1 MRWTKLLQ
9 RVENHLHW
17 IPYLTMLLLIWTEVQ
32 VSQVLGQQGV
42 KAVVTGR
49 TGILLASTIVL
60 FVPQLA
66 LCFQPRTRIKAT
78 FTILSAAAVIVLLFS
93 MVDWLAPSVRQY
105 SDFQVAIQGQ
115 LARRSTTNKIMF
127 RGVELREDANYL
139 GFIDKDRQYESSQ
152 PRVVFIGDSFLE
164 TKSSRPLALRVEAG
178 LEEGGQAVEVINL
191 SKSDTDPD
199 PDYRHKLHELAF
211 EYRPS
216 HVFVFIYAGNDLHR
230 RYRYTRYRHQAYSI
244 SDKAM
249 EYLRGANIDDQAL
262 ALLEQLNR
270 DGTVLTSKLDLFKY
284 LEGLN
289 LGLQQK
295 NLIYLVCL
303 GYSSPESLSIFRQIW
318 PNAIER
324 SGVAAG
330 RISKGWKKLRRSLRR
345 RIPSCAATPWEDI
358 GERYERI
365 YELPRDQRLEALAQ
379 FVARDYCQLE
389 DPAPFLHVLQ
399 GLDSTF
405 IDTLIE
411 EPVSPGLLLKGLPS
425 TVAGQTL
432 VKKFDQAD
440 VERDADEFVQLLKEF
455 YSVAASHGAG
465 LTVVLIPVAGHVDN
479 AFYRFWKPLIDVRGY
494 YEFRKASREAVRE
507 RLARIIPTIDFI
519 DFGDQF
525 DGGYWK
531 FDGHWDEKG
540 NNVAAEVLAH
550 YIKRLDLPASKHK

>member
-1 MRWTKLLQ
+1 MKWTKLLQ

-17 IPYLTMLLLIWTEVQ
+17 SPYPTLLLLIWTEVQ
-32 VSQVLGQQGV
+32 VSQVLEQQGV
-42 KAVVTGR
+42 KAVITGR
-49 TGILLASTIVL
+49 AGVLIVL
-60 FVPQLA
+60 TVVLLVPQLA
-66 LCFQPRTRIKAT
+66 LCFQSRTRVKAT
-78 FTILSAAAVIVLLFS
+78 FTILSATAVIAVLFS

-105 SDFQVAIQGQ
+105 SDFQVAIQKQ
-115 LARRSTTNKIMF
+115 LARRSTTSKIIF
-127 RGVELREDANYL
+127 RGVEIQEDANYL

-164 TKSSRPLALRVEAG
+164 TKTSRPLALRVETG
-178 LEEGGQAVEVINL
+178 LAKGGQAIEVINL

-230 RYRYTRYRHQAYSI
+230 RYRYTSYRHQAYSI
-244 SDKAM
+244 SDEAM
-249 EYLRGANIDDQAL
+249 EYLRGANIGSQAL

-270 DGTVLTSKLDLFKY
+270 DRIVLASKLDLFEHLK
-284 LEGLN
+284 GLDV
-289 LGLQQK
+289 GLQQK
-295 NLIYLVCL
+295 NLIYLACL
-303 GYSSPESLSIFRQIW
+303 GYSRSESLSIFRQIW
-318 PNAIER
+318 PNTIER
-324 SGVAAG
+324 FGIAAG

-345 RIPSCAATPWEDI
+345 KIPGCAATPWVDI
-358 GERYERI
+358 GDRYERI

-389 DPAPFLHVLQ
+389 DPEPFLQVLQ
-399 GLDSTF
+399 GLDPTF

-440 VERDADEFVQLLKEF
+440 VERDADEFVRLLKEF
-455 YSVAASHGAG
+455 YSVATSHGAG
-465 LTVVLIPVAGHVDN
+465 LTVVLIPVASHADN
-479 AFYRFWKPLIDVRGY
+479 AFYKFWKPLIDVRGY
-494 YEFRKASREAVRE
+494 YEFRKASRDAVRK
-507 RLARIIPTIDFI
+507 RLVSIMPTIDLI
-519 DFGDQF
+519 DFADQF

-540 NNVAAEVLAH
+540 NNVAAGILAR
-550 YIKRLDLPASKHK
+550 YIKQLDLPASKHE